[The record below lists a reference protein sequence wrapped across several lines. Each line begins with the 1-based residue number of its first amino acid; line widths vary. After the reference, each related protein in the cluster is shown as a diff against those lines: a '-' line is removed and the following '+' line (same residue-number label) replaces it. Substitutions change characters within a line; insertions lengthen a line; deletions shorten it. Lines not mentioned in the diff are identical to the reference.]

1 MDVGHGLLLAGAGVL
16 GGAANAIAGGG
27 TFFTFP
33 ALLAAGVPPVAA
45 NASNSLAIWPGH
57 ALALLSY
64 GEELGRHRRT
74 LPRLMAAAVA
84 GGALGGWLMVHSTD
98 RHFMQAVPWL
108 LLFATLAFAFKGAML
123 ACSRRLFSASHG
135 GKGALALF
143 LTFALGV
150 YGGYFNAG
158 LGIMLLATLTLSG
171 IEDVHELNGVKNL
184 LATGITTVALILLV
198 ASGVIAWIPALVTL
212 VGAVFGGVLGGR
224 LARRIPQRGLE
235 GAVIGLGSLLTVV
248 YGIKVYA

>member
-1 MDVGHGLLLAGAGVL
+1 MDISQGLLLVGAGAL

-64 GEELGRHRRT
+64 GEELGRRRQG
-74 LPRLMAAAVA
+74 LGRLIAAALA
-84 GGALGGWLMVHSTD
+84 GGIIGGWLVVHSTD
-98 RHFMQAVPWL
+98 RHFMRAVPWL
-108 LLFATLAFAFKGAML
+108 LLFATLAFAFKGTL
-123 ACSRRLFSASHG
+123 LSLSRRMFAARHEG
-135 GKGALALF
+135 GFPAVAATFLLAI
-143 LTFALGV
+143 

-158 LGIMLLATLTLSG
+158 LGIMLLAALGLSG
-171 IEDVHELNGVKNL
+171 VEDGHELNGLKNL
-184 LATGITTVALILLV
+184 LATAITTVALVLLM

-212 VGAVFGGVLGGR
+212 LGAVAGGVLGGR
-224 LARRIPQRGLE
+224 LARRIPRRWME
-235 GAVIGLGSLLTVV
+235 GTVVALGSLLTLV
-248 YGIKVYA
+248 YGFKVYT

>member
-1 MDVGHGLLLAGAGVL
+1 MDIWHGLLLVGAGVL

-64 GEELGRHRRT
+64 GDELGRHRSA

-98 RHFMQAVPWL
+98 RYFMQAVPCL
-108 LLFATLAFAFKGAML
+108 LLFATLAFAFKRQML
-123 ACSRRLFSASHG
+123 SFSHRLFSARH
-135 GKGALALF
+135 GKGPLAVV

-184 LATGITTVALILLV
+184 LATGITTISLTLLV
-198 ASGVIAWIPALVTL
+198 ASGVIAWVPAMVTL

-224 LARRIPQRGLE
+224 LARRIPQRWLE
-235 GAVIGLGSLLTVV
+235 GTVIGLGSLLTVV
-248 YGIKVYA
+248 YGLKVYA

>member
-1 MDVGHGLLLAGAGVL
+1 MDIWQGLLLVGAGAL

-45 NASNSLAIWPGH
+45 NASNSFAIWPGH

-64 GEELGRHRRT
+64 GEELGQRRKE
-74 LPRLMAAAVA
+74 LPRLMAAAVC

-98 RHFMQAVPWL
+98 RYFMQAVPWL
-108 LLFATLAFAFKGAML
+108 LLSATLAFAFKGQML
-123 ACSRRLFSASHG
+123 SFSHQLFSTRHG
-135 GKGALALF
+135 GKGALATF
-143 LTFALGV
+143 LTFALGI

-171 IEDVHELNGVKNL
+171 IEDTHELNGVKNL
-184 LATGITTVALILLV
+184 LATGITTVSLVLLV
-198 ASGVIAWIPALVTL
+198 ASSVIVWIPALVTL
-212 VGAVFGGVLGGR
+212 AGAIVGGILGGR
-224 LARRIPQRGLE
+224 LARRIPRRWLE
-235 GAVIGLGSLLTVV
+235 GTVIGLGSLLTMV
-248 YGIKVYA
+248 YGFKVYA

>member
-1 MDVGHGLLLAGAGVL
+1 MDVWHGLLLVGAGAL

-33 ALLAAGVPPVAA
+33 ALLMAGVPPVAA

-64 GEELGRHRRT
+64 GEELGRHRRG
-74 LPRLMAAAVA
+74 LHRLMTAAVG

-123 ACSRRLFSASHG
+123 AFSRRLFSARHEG
-135 GKGALALF
+135 EGLLALF

-171 IEDVHELNGVKNL
+171 IEDTHELNGVKNL
-184 LATGITTVALILLV
+184 VATGITTISLTLLV
-198 ASGVIAWIPALVTL
+198 ASDVIAWTPALVTL
-212 VGAVFGGVLGGR
+212 AGAVFGGVLGGR
-224 LARRIPQRGLE
+224 LARRIPKKWLE
-235 GAVIGLGSLLTVV
+235 GTVIGLGSLLTVAYGFKV
-248 YGIKVYA
+248 YG